1 MVVDLDGRCRSVCE
15 RREDMLIMCEES
27 GSSRRCRQLAALL
40 VLAAAVVSGLAA
52 DEDKGE
58 IGVMLGLVG

>member
-1 MVVDLDGRCRSVCE
+1 
-15 RREDMLIMCEES
+15 MCEES

-58 IGVMLGLVG
+58 IGVMSGLVGLGPGGGGG